1 MPIIDSDLNSA
12 DKIYNEL
19 IENIKQKVQ
28 ELLAS

>member
-1 MPIIDSDLNSA
+1 MPIIDSDLNSV

>member
-1 MPIIDSDLNSA
+1 MPIIDSGLNSV